1 MVLGL
6 GLLSSSCICK
16 QCSSGH
22 ISLNLKCWYSTRTLG
37 MSRSRV
43 DDAEV
48 RQDAEEEGR
57 LAVAYVFGCVLLL
70 IC

>member
-1 MVLGL
+1 MKMLQVL
-6 GLLSSSCICK
+6 
-16 QCSSGH
+16 
-22 ISLNLKCWYSTRTLG
+22 SLRG
-37 MSRSRV
+37 RV

-57 LAVAYVFGCVLLL
+57 LAVACVFGCVLLL